1 MRRSVAW
8 IFLTDFSPSPFR
20 RSAASRR
27 LGKSSKGQ
35 QEQLSRILA
44 HAQPLTDE
52 ELAKIDDDDEAFRV
66 QLKRFFENAPL
77 YRAWPLPGTEV
88 RTGGSLSTGRWNR
101 ELDHV
106 EVPESFRIE
115 MPCPLCG
122 PPSRTFVLDWRD
134 KYGKPDGVTLEVDEG
149 PHLVCFKCTHCDKK
163 RIGYLVYL
171 GRNTDT
177 RALQMEMGGVYPS
190 ARPEPAPELAN
201 GLGDAKGRRTLDTR
215 KTKARFVQFLA
226 QYSKGFFDGEAREP
240 VHTQVTPKTLPAI
253 ATAIYN
259 ARSGY
264 LHNGDP
270 MYISR
275 GVPSFPGWHMD
286 PSVGMRDGERK
297 FVAKE
302 KLPYIV
308 FAHRLIR
315 YCLLAYIRSLVPGNR
330 KRS

>member
-1 MRRSVAW
+1 M
-8 IFLTDFSPSPFR
+8 
-20 RSAASRR
+20 
-27 LGKSSKGQ
+27 GKSSKGQ
-35 QEQLSRILA
+35 QEQLGRILA

-52 ELAKIDDDDEAFRV
+52 EIAKIDDDDAFRV

-77 YRAWPLPGTEV
+77 YRAWPVPGTEV

-134 KYGKPDGVTLEVDEG
+134 KYAKPEGVTLEVDEG

-190 ARPEPAPELAN
+190 ARPEPVPELAK
-201 GLGDAKGRRTLDTR
+201 GLGDAKGLFVKGLVNQHFGFGIGAFGYYRRVAEDIIDRLLEQLR
-215 KTKARFVQFLA
+215 
-226 QYSKGFFDGEAREP
+226 QYAADAELKDL
-240 VHTQVTPKTLPAI
+240 VDAI
-253 ATAIYN
+253 AEAEKQHQAAQRI
-259 ARSGY
+259 RIVLPLIPKILRPG
-264 LHNGDP
+264 GQDP
-270 MYISR
+270 L
-275 GVPSFPGWHMD
+275 G
-286 PSVGMRDGERK
+286 
-297 FVAKE
+297 
-302 KLPYIV
+302 IV
-308 FAHRLIR
+308 FGALSEGLHGGTDEE
-315 YCLLAYIRSLVPGNR
+315 CLDEADALRVALEFLVVKLDAMSATPTQFTEAL
-330 KRS
+330 KRAQEAKAKRDAAKGK